1 MTKPTVSTLAVT
13 VAELHREVVA
23 LRCRFQLSIGI
34 GARDITDIYIAR
46 AYLRMRMQDAVFCYR
61 RQHFDNPI
69 ELARYLAR
77 YW

>member
-1 MTKPTVSTLAVT
+1 MTFCLINGKW
-13 VAELHREVVA
+13 
-23 LRCRFQLSIGI
+23 I
-34 GARDITDIYIAR
+34 GARDISDIYIAR

>member
-1 MTKPTVSTLAVT
+1 MGGAHLIPSCAVRNPSHLLEYIMTFCLINGKW
-13 VAELHREVVA
+13 
-23 LRCRFQLSIGI
+23 I